1 MENFIKRYVQSIVF
15 FRSYLFYCI
24 RCFTLMLCVLQLGH
38 QLLFLCFE
46 EIDNII
52 KRHEHV

>member
-24 RCFTLMLCVLQLGH
+24 RCFMLMLCVLQLGH